1 MATWE
6 ALGCAV
12 TPVAYSELYTA
23 LQQKMVDAQENPPS
37 NIVSSKV
44 YELQNYMVLTNHNF
58 TATIPAA
65 SPIFWNKLSAEDQT
79 LIRELI
85 IEAQNKGREKTAELA
100 EGFIQTVQ
108 DDAGT
113 EIIRLSN
120 DELKAFQDV
129 AKSVWPMVEEQMGSE
144 AYQQLLDFI
153 ASYEAG

>member
-1 MATWE
+1 
-6 ALGCAV
+6 
-12 TPVAYSELYTA
+12 
-23 LQQKMVDAQENPPS
+23 
-37 NIVSSKV
+37 
-44 YELQNYMVLTNHNF
+44 MVLTNHNF

-65 SPIFWNKLSAEDQT
+65 SPVFWKKLSAEDQA
-79 LIRELI
+79 LIQELM

-129 AKSVWPMVEEQMGSE
+129 AKSVWPMVEEQMGTE
-144 AYQQLLDFI
+144 AYNQMLDFI
-153 ASYEAG
+153 AAYEAG